1 VHRGAGQRLARVAAG
16 EQPAADGPGAGL
28 VEEQPGEG
36 LGDRD
41 GRVAE
46 PEADLAVLAAVAGGE
61 AAELGG
67 LALQALLFLLFVLAG
82 PQRQQGRR
90 ADHRAAAV

>member
-1 VHRGAGQRLARVAAG
+1 VARRRSWA
-16 EQPAADGPGAGL
+16 
-28 VEEQPGEG
+28 
-36 LGDRD
+36 
-41 GRVAE
+41 
-46 PEADLAVLAAVAGGE
+46 
-61 AAELGG
+61 G